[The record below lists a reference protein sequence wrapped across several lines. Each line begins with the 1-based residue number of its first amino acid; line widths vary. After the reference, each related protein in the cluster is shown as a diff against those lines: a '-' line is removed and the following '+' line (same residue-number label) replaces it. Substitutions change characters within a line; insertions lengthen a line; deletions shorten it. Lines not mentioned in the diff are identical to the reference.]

1 MGNVSSKASDGSPL
15 YLRDQ
20 TRFSVASLAVTTSK
34 NRNLINIIP
43 SGFPADRY
51 IARRDTGD
59 DAVVEYVQD
68 PESPP
73 GSSPSF
79 LIRLP
84 NDEELIFNFTFV
96 VRQTSTAA
104 STQGGPVGQDGGA
117 DTVLQGLTFIHAP
130 GTKEIDNLVT
140 REFNADPNL
149 HKRSDVTLIGDG
161 TYATN
166 GNQSVQFQWSWK
178 WRPPKSN
185 EDRGGDTSRNLGSP
199 KSHSP
204 SMDLTVPPRL
214 RVPSARS
221 IQSRVSDSDGAD
233 GYETQE
239 PQSPLF
245 NPIPEDGLGL
255 VQAPTNA
262 TGTTAVTNT
271 TNATVK
277 VDVACQRP
285 SEDMSQVEDGPVFR
299 ATMKS
304 LEQKTGNMRLRM
316 KRVLRAAEAAQ
327 EAQVIS
333 NEKKQAF
340 LEALR
345 DASSSNANAV
355 QPALDHYFEKIAQ
368 EILTYEKQDRANLQK
383 MVIEP
388 ISKLYNFD
396 IKAVEAKKKD
406 FDDESREY
414 YAYVS
419 RYLGQRQD
427 SMKEKKRVES
437 DSKYQIK
444 RKTFELKRFDYS
456 SFMQD
461 LHGGRKDQEVL
472 SQLTKYA
479 DAQARGYLATGK
491 KIEEKM
497 PQLEALI
504 LEVHEADKEYQ
515 LQRTERE
522 EKRRVLEKSTKPY
535 KMTEASLPPPTAGP
549 NTPSGSTSSR
559 SGMGDIDP
567 PKSSHG
573 PPNFR
578 SLVSSPPT
586 VEEGAPLSSTEQ
598 TLSPTGGQGIGGTTP
613 EQTKFKGIRDLE
625 EKDYSSV
632 AASEI
637 NDATHRKEGLLWSL
651 SRPGSH
657 VDPVGINKQAWHKYW
672 IVLDQGRLSEYVN
685 WKQKLDLH
693 MEPIDLR
700 VASVR
705 EARSAERRFCFEVI
719 TPHFT
724 RVYQAT
730 SEEDM
735 KSWISAINNALQ
747 SAFEAKGPITESST
761 PSETSHSTRRDI
773 AAVLTGKSSS
783 FSGGHRS
790 SAMNMS
796 GSAVAKAVARHAT
809 VGDKPA
815 YKRTESEE
823 HSAKLLVQLRN
834 NDAGN
839 NYCADCSSESRVEWV
854 SINLGIIVCIECSG
868 IHRSL
873 GTHISKMRSLTLDTS
888 AFTQDIIELLLQVGN
903 RVSNMIWE
911 ARLDRAQKPNSHATR
926 EQRLRFIT
934 AKYAEHAYVEPI
946 NISHSHYHHADDML
960 LASIKQNQ
968 LQNVLHAIALRA
980 NLNAHDKS
988 RNTHAVFL
996 ALAAADP
1003 ARPGST
1009 STSTSPVSSP
1019 KARPTTPSGAGSPN
1033 SAGGAT
1039 AAAAAAAAAA
1049 SSRKPFPIAELLLQN
1064 GAEVPALPAPIPLS
1078 PAAKAYVD
1086 HKMDQKL
1093 GRQYLNAPS
1102 AGGGSGSGAIS
1113 AGAGGGGGGG
1123 QAGDRTSGQYLSASP
1138 GSSGGYGYGYGYGS
1152 SSASASPANTA
1163 AARGVPSSPPKSSSG
1178 ARRRPSFGALRGAS
1192 EGLKSATDSAGG
1204 GTAGGVPGI
1213 GFEGAV
1219 PRASN
1224 GDTITALP
1232 SIVAGNGSTPSER
1245 ARERE
1250 RDSGGGGG
1258 VGLKLMKRQG
1268 SGARLSRSSVSE
1280 QGGGGG
1286 GGGGIGRLG
1295 RASVSGEAG
1304 GGQDGRS
1311 GPGPKINWI

>member
-1 MGNVSSKASDGSPL
+1 M
-15 YLRDQ
+15 
-20 TRFSVASLAVTTSK
+20 SVARPVK
-34 NRNLINIIP
+34 GVN
-43 SGFPADRY
+43 Y
-51 IARRDTGD
+51 ICETKRG
-59 DAVVEYVQD
+59 D

-73 GSSPSF
+73 GCSPSF

-96 VRQTSTAA
+96 VRQISTAA
-104 STQGGPVGQDGGA
+104 SIQGGPVGQDGGA

-161 TYATN
+161 TYGTN

-185 EDRGGDTSRNLGSP
+185 EDRGGGWRNSCSIVEYNQRAHSLDTLAVFSFWVHNTSRNLGSP

-245 NPIPEDGLGL
+245 NPIPEDRLGL

-262 TGTTAVTNT
+262 TSTTAVTNA

-285 SEDMSQVEDGPVFR
+285 GEDMSQVEDGPVFR

-316 KRVLRAAEAAQ
+316 KRVLRAAEAAL

-355 QPALDHYFEKIAQ
+355 KPALDHYFEKIAQ

-406 FDDESREY
+406 FDEESREY

-427 SMKEKKRVES
+427 SMKEKKRAES

-444 RKTFELKRFDYS
+444 RRTFELKRFDYS

-461 LHGGRKDQEVL
+461 LHGGRKDQEIL

-491 KIEEKM
+491 KIEGNM
-497 PQLEALI
+497 PQLEALT
-504 LEVHEADKEYQ
+504 LEVQEADKEFQ

-535 KMTEASLPPPTAGP
+535 KMTEALIPPPSAGP

-559 SGMGDIDP
+559 SGIGDIDP

-586 VEEGAPLSSTEQ
+586 VDEGAPLSSTEQ
-598 TLSPTGGQGIGGTTP
+598 TLSPTGDRQGISGTTP

-625 EKDYSSV
+625 EKDYSSI
-632 AASEI
+632 AANEL

-657 VDPVGINKQAWHKYW
+657 VDPVGINKQAWH
-672 IVLDQGRLSEYVN
+672 
-685 WKQKLDLH
+685 
-693 MEPIDLR
+693 
-700 VASVR
+700 
-705 EARSAERRFCFEVI
+705 
-719 TPHFT
+719 
-724 RVYQAT
+724 
-730 SEEDM
+730 
-735 KSWISAINNALQ
+735 
-747 SAFEAKGPITESST
+747 
-761 PSETSHSTRRDI
+761 
-773 AAVLTGKSSS
+773 
-783 FSGGHRS
+783 
-790 SAMNMS
+790 
-796 GSAVAKAVARHAT
+796 
-809 VGDKPA
+809 
-815 YKRTESEE
+815 
-823 HSAKLLVQLRN
+823 
-834 NDAGN
+834 
-839 NYCADCSSESRVEWV
+839 
-854 SINLGIIVCIECSG
+854 
-868 IHRSL
+868 
-873 GTHISKMRSLTLDTS
+873 
-888 AFTQDIIELLLQVGN
+888 
-903 RVSNMIWE
+903 
-911 ARLDRAQKPNSHATR
+911 
-926 EQRLRFIT
+926 
-934 AKYAEHAYVEPI
+934 
-946 NISHSHYHHADDML
+946 
-960 LASIKQNQ
+960 
-968 LQNVLHAIALRA
+968 
-980 NLNAHDKS
+980 
-988 RNTHAVFL
+988 
-996 ALAAADP
+996 
-1003 ARPGST
+1003 
-1009 STSTSPVSSP
+1009 
-1019 KARPTTPSGAGSPN
+1019 
-1033 SAGGAT
+1033 
-1039 AAAAAAAAAA
+1039 
-1049 SSRKPFPIAELLLQN
+1049 
-1064 GAEVPALPAPIPLS
+1064 
-1078 PAAKAYVD
+1078 
-1086 HKMDQKL
+1086 
-1093 GRQYLNAPS
+1093 
-1102 AGGGSGSGAIS
+1102 
-1113 AGAGGGGGGG
+1113 
-1123 QAGDRTSGQYLSASP
+1123 
-1138 GSSGGYGYGYGYGS
+1138 
-1152 SSASASPANTA
+1152 
-1163 AARGVPSSPPKSSSG
+1163 
-1178 ARRRPSFGALRGAS
+1178 
-1192 EGLKSATDSAGG
+1192 
-1204 GTAGGVPGI
+1204 
-1213 GFEGAV
+1213 
-1219 PRASN
+1219 
-1224 GDTITALP
+1224 
-1232 SIVAGNGSTPSER
+1232 
-1245 ARERE
+1245 
-1250 RDSGGGGG
+1250 
-1258 VGLKLMKRQG
+1258 
-1268 SGARLSRSSVSE
+1268 
-1280 QGGGGG
+1280 
-1286 GGGGIGRLG
+1286 
-1295 RASVSGEAG
+1295 
-1304 GGQDGRS
+1304 
-1311 GPGPKINWI
+1311 